1 MATTR
6 KTPARKPAAKAP
18 ARKAPADHLPKG
30 GAPEAE
36 LPDFWT
42 LPGHEYFKPLNKIS
56 ADAAFDALEAMEESG
71 FKDKT
76 EDEIK
81 ISDIRGI
88 MKIVFTEDFLF
99 DVEKFRNEFYTAENA
114 DDAGV
119 LAVAFLGVLGKG
131 KR

>member
-1 MATTR
+1 MATAR
-6 KTPARKPAAKAP
+6 KTTTRKPAA
-18 ARKAPADHLPKG
+18 RKAPTDRLPKG
-30 GAPEAE
+30 GTPE
-36 LPDFWT
+36 LPDFNK

-56 ADAAFDALEAMEESG
+56 ADAAFDALEALDESG
-71 FKDKT
+71 FKDKS

-81 ISDIRGI
+81 LSDIRGI
-88 MKIVFTEDFLF
+88 MKVVFTEEFLV

-131 KR
+131 KH

>member
-1 MATTR
+1 MATAR
-6 KTPARKPAAKAP
+6 KATTRKPAAKAP
-18 ARKAPADHLPKG
+18 ADRLPKG
-30 GAPEAE
+30 GTPE
-36 LPDFWT
+36 LPDFNT

-56 ADAAFDALEAMEESG
+56 ADTAFDALEAMEESG
-71 FKDKT
+71 FKDKA

-81 ISDIRGI
+81 ISDIRSI

-99 DVEKFRNEFYTAENA
+99 DVEKFRNEFYTAENT

-131 KR
+131 KH

>member
-6 KTPARKPAAKAP
+6 KTTTRKPAA
-18 ARKAPADHLPKG
+18 RKAPTDRLPKVG
-30 GAPEAE
+30 TPE
-36 LPDFWT
+36 LPDFNT

-71 FKDKT
+71 FKDKA

-88 MKIVFTEDFLF
+88 MKIVFTEDFLA
-99 DVEKFRNEFYTAENA
+99 DVEKFRTEFYTAEHA
-114 DDAGV
+114 DDAGI

>member
-6 KTPARKPAAKAP
+6 KTTTTRKPAA
-18 ARKAPADHLPKG
+18 RKAPTDRLPKG
-30 GAPEAE
+30 GTPE
-36 LPDFWT
+36 LPDFNT

-71 FKDKT
+71 FKDKA

-88 MKIVFTEDFLF
+88 MKIVFTEDFLA
-99 DVEKFRNEFYTAENA
+99 DVEKFRDEFYTAENT